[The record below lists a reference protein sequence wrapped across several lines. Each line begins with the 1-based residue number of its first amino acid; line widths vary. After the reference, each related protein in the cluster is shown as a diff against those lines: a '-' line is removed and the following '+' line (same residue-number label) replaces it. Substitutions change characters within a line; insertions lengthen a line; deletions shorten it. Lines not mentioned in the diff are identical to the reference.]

1 MKNKQHNLDRNNF
14 ILAEILVGLLLF
26 FVVLVIT
33 VKADLSSAE
42 TRLSDMVTYI
52 KEQYNNN
59 MKLDIASESKSLMRM
74 IQSVEVL
81 SQQIQQE
88 EKTSDITEEL
98 LENYCTISYLTGV
111 LILDENGQVQEKYC
125 SDEVQAEEI
134 LSQTDQDV
142 LLDVVDFHEKTYSVR
157 MECEDGSYID
167 IAANGRQDKPGI
179 VLVYYHTPER
189 YTSIFNHSIN
199 SLLTGYSLEH
209 NGTIVI
215 SENNQ
220 IVASNDKGLIGA
232 KTEDIQELKCI
243 NESAVEKQLV
253 RTDYQTIPDY
263 GLMEKGRDYY
273 VYAYMSADKIF
284 AKTPRN
290 MLYTVFIYLVI
301 VGFMHALRWRMLQ
314 GHQKEQMRPQKEY
327 TKNLESKNLEL
338 REAVFQAQKANAAK
352 SSFLSRM
359 SHDIRTPLNGIIGL
373 IKINETHMDDREL
386 VKTNQDKMLV
396 SADHLLSLIN
406 DVLQMSKL
414 EDENIEISHEPI
426 DLGEISR
433 EVGTIISGRTAEA
446 GIAFEIGKQ
455 ELPVSY
461 VYGSPLHIRQIFLNI
476 YGNCIKY
483 NKPHGKVTTTL
494 KCLGEKNGIVTYR
507 WTISDTGIGMSE
519 EFLKH
524 IFEPFVQEHSDA
536 RTVYSGTGLGM
547 SIVKKIIDRMN
558 GTIVVTSKE
567 GEGSTF
573 VITLPFEIAE
583 KPEEILAEMDGEVNI
598 AGLHLLLAEDNEL
611 NAEIARTLLEDEGA
625 ITTIVNDGQQAVDI
639 FSRNKPGTFDAI
651 LMDIMMPEM
660 DGLSATKAIRALD
673 REDAKTIPIIAM
685 TANAFDED
693 EKKCMEA
700 GMNAHLVKPLDIQ
713 KMKEAVCRYLNKQN
727 DRQGD

>member
-243 NESAVEKQLV
+243 SESAVEKQLV

-314 GHQKEQMRPQKEY
+314 GHQKEQMRLQKEY

-547 SIVKKIIDRMN
+547 SIVKRIIDRMN

-583 KPEEILAEMDGEVNI
+583 KPEEIPAEMDGEVNI

-673 REDAKTIPIIAM
+673 REDAGTIPIIAM

-713 KMKEAVCRYLNKQN
+713 KMKEAVCRYLNK
-727 DRQGD
+727 

>member
-232 KTEDIQELKCI
+232 KT
-243 NESAVEKQLV
+243 SASMKVPWKSSLCVQTI
-253 RTDYQTIPDY
+253 RRYQT
-263 GLMEKGRDYY
+263 M
-273 VYAYMSADKIF
+273 V
-284 AKTPRN
+284 
-290 MLYTVFIYLVI
+290 
-301 VGFMHALRWRMLQ
+301 
-314 GHQKEQMRPQKEY
+314 
-327 TKNLESKNLEL
+327 
-338 REAVFQAQKANAAK
+338 
-352 SSFLSRM
+352 
-359 SHDIRTPLNGIIGL
+359 
-373 IKINETHMDDREL
+373 
-386 VKTNQDKMLV
+386 
-396 SADHLLSLIN
+396 
-406 DVLQMSKL
+406 
-414 EDENIEISHEPI
+414 
-426 DLGEISR
+426 
-433 EVGTIISGRTAEA
+433 
-446 GIAFEIGKQ
+446 
-455 ELPVSY
+455 
-461 VYGSPLHIRQIFLNI
+461 
-476 YGNCIKY
+476 
-483 NKPHGKVTTTL
+483 
-494 KCLGEKNGIVTYR
+494 
-507 WTISDTGIGMSE
+507 
-519 EFLKH
+519 
-524 IFEPFVQEHSDA
+524 
-536 RTVYSGTGLGM
+536 
-547 SIVKKIIDRMN
+547 
-558 GTIVVTSKE
+558 
-567 GEGSTF
+567 
-573 VITLPFEIAE
+573 
-583 KPEEILAEMDGEVNI
+583 
-598 AGLHLLLAEDNEL
+598 
-611 NAEIARTLLEDEGA
+611 
-625 ITTIVNDGQQAVDI
+625 
-639 FSRNKPGTFDAI
+639 
-651 LMDIMMPEM
+651 
-660 DGLSATKAIRALD
+660 
-673 REDAKTIPIIAM
+673 
-685 TANAFDED
+685 
-693 EKKCMEA
+693 
-700 GMNAHLVKPLDIQ
+700 
-713 KMKEAVCRYLNKQN
+713 
-727 DRQGD
+727 

>member
-199 SLLTGYSLEH
+199 SLFTGYSLEH

-314 GHQKEQMRPQKEY
+314 GHQKEQMRLQKEY

-583 KPEEILAEMDGEVNI
+583 KPEEIPAEMDGEVNI

-673 REDAKTIPIIAM
+673 REDAGTIPIIAM

-713 KMKEAVCRYLNKQN
+713 KMKEAVCRYLNK
-727 DRQGD
+727 

>member
-1 MKNKQHNLDRNNF
+1 MKNKQHSLDRNNF

-26 FVVLVIT
+26 SVVLVIT

-134 LSQTDQDV
+134 LSQTDQDA

-314 GHQKEQMRPQKEY
+314 GHQKEQMRLQKEY

-547 SIVKKIIDRMN
+547 SIVKRIIDRMN

-583 KPEEILAEMDGEVNI
+583 KPEEIPAEMDGEVNI

-673 REDAKTIPIIAM
+673 REDAGTIPIIAM

-713 KMKEAVCRYLNKQN
+713 KMREAVCRYLNK
-727 DRQGD
+727 

>member
-314 GHQKEQMRPQKEY
+314 GHQKEQMRLQKEY

-536 RTVYSGTGLGM
+536 RTVYSGTGLGI
-547 SIVKKIIDRMN
+547 SIVKRIIDRMN

-583 KPEEILAEMDGEVNI
+583 KPEEIPAEMDGEVNI
-598 AGLHLLLAEDNEL
+598 AGLHLLLADDNEL

-673 REDAKTIPIIAM
+673 REDAGTIPIIAM

-713 KMKEAVCRYLNKQN
+713 KMKEAVCRYLNK
-727 DRQGD
+727 

>member
-301 VGFMHALRWRMLQ
+301 VGFMHALRWRILQ
-314 GHQKEQMRPQKEY
+314 GHQKEQMRLQKEY

-583 KPEEILAEMDGEVNI
+583 KPEEIPAEMDGEVNI

-611 NAEIARTLLEDEGA
+611 NAETARTLLEDEGA

-673 REDAKTIPIIAM
+673 REDAGTIPIIAM

-713 KMKEAVCRYLNKQN
+713 KMKEAVCRYLNK
-727 DRQGD
+727 

>member
-253 RTDYQTIPDY
+253 RTDYQMIPDY

-284 AKTPRN
+284 GKTPRN

-314 GHQKEQMRPQKEY
+314 GHQKEQMRLQKEY

-583 KPEEILAEMDGEVNI
+583 KPEEIPAEMDGEVNI

-673 REDAKTIPIIAM
+673 REDAGTIPIIAM

-713 KMKEAVCRYLNKQN
+713 KMKEAVCRYLNK
-727 DRQGD
+727 

>member
-314 GHQKEQMRPQKEY
+314 GHQKEQMRLQKEY

-547 SIVKKIIDRMN
+547 SIVKRIIDRMN
-558 GTIVVTSKE
+558 GTIVVTSKV

-673 REDAKTIPIIAM
+673 REDAGTIPIIAM

-713 KMKEAVCRYLNKQN
+713 KMKEAVCRYLNK
-727 DRQGD
+727 

>member
-314 GHQKEQMRPQKEY
+314 GHQKEQMRLQKEY

-583 KPEEILAEMDGEVNI
+583 KPEEIPAEMDGEVNI
-598 AGLHLLLAEDNEL
+598 AGLHLLMAEDNEL

-673 REDAKTIPIIAM
+673 REDAGTIPIIAM

-713 KMKEAVCRYLNKQN
+713 KMKEAVCRYLNK
-727 DRQGD
+727 

>member
-125 SDEVQAEEI
+125 SDEGQAEEI

-314 GHQKEQMRPQKEY
+314 GHQKEQMRLQKEY

-583 KPEEILAEMDGEVNI
+583 KPEEIPAEMDGEVNI

-673 REDAKTIPIIAM
+673 REDAGTIPIIAM

-713 KMKEAVCRYLNKQN
+713 KMKEAVCRYLNK
-727 DRQGD
+727 

>member
-314 GHQKEQMRPQKEY
+314 GHQKEQMRLQKEY

-583 KPEEILAEMDGEVNI
+583 KPEEIPAEMDGEVNI

-673 REDAKTIPIIAM
+673 REDAGTIPIIAM

-713 KMKEAVCRYLNKQN
+713 KMKEAVCRYLNK
-727 DRQGD
+727 

>member
-263 GLMEKGRDYY
+263 GLVEKGRDYY

-314 GHQKEQMRPQKEY
+314 GHQKEQMRLQKEY

-547 SIVKKIIDRMN
+547 SIVKRIIDRMN

-673 REDAKTIPIIAM
+673 REDAGTIPIIAM

-713 KMKEAVCRYLNKQN
+713 KMKEAVCRYLNK
-727 DRQGD
+727 

>member
-314 GHQKEQMRPQKEY
+314 GHQKEQMRLQKEY

-558 GTIVVTSKE
+558 GTIVVISKE

-583 KPEEILAEMDGEVNI
+583 KPEEIPAEMDGEVNI

-673 REDAKTIPIIAM
+673 REDAGTIPIIAM

-713 KMKEAVCRYLNKQN
+713 KMKEAVCRYLNK
-727 DRQGD
+727 

>member
-314 GHQKEQMRPQKEY
+314 GHQKEQMRLQKKY

-547 SIVKKIIDRMN
+547 SIVKRIIDRMN

-673 REDAKTIPIIAM
+673 REDAGTIPIIAM

-713 KMKEAVCRYLNKQN
+713 KMKEAVCRYLNK
-727 DRQGD
+727 

>member
-26 FVVLVIT
+26 LVVLVIT

-301 VGFMHALRWRMLQ
+301 VGFMHALRWRILQ
-314 GHQKEQMRPQKEY
+314 GHQKEQMRLQKEY

-583 KPEEILAEMDGEVNI
+583 KPEEIPAEMDGEVNI

-673 REDAKTIPIIAM
+673 REDAGTIPIIAM

-713 KMKEAVCRYLNKQN
+713 KMKEAVCRYLNK
-727 DRQGD
+727 

>member
-26 FVVLVIT
+26 SVVLVIT

-134 LSQTDQDV
+134 LSQTDQDA

-167 IAANGRQDKPGI
+167 IAENGRQDKPGI

-209 NGTIVI
+209 NGTIVM

-253 RTDYQTIPDY
+253 RTDYQTIPGY

-314 GHQKEQMRPQKEY
+314 GHQKEQMRLQKEY

-558 GTIVVTSKE
+558 GTIVVISKE

-583 KPEEILAEMDGEVNI
+583 KPEEIPAEMDGEVNI

-673 REDAKTIPIIAM
+673 REDAGTIPIIAM

-713 KMKEAVCRYLNKQN
+713 KMKEAVCRYLNK
-727 DRQGD
+727 

>member
-125 SDEVQAEEI
+125 SDEVQAVEI

-314 GHQKEQMRPQKEY
+314 GHQKEQMRLQKEY

-558 GTIVVTSKE
+558 GTIVVISKE

-583 KPEEILAEMDGEVNI
+583 KPEEIPAEMDGEVNI

-673 REDAKTIPIIAM
+673 REDAGTIPIIAM

-713 KMKEAVCRYLNKQN
+713 KMKEAVCRYLNK
-727 DRQGD
+727 

>member
-301 VGFMHALRWRMLQ
+301 VGFMHALRWRILQ
-314 GHQKEQMRPQKEY
+314 GHQKEQMRLQKEY

-583 KPEEILAEMDGEVNI
+583 KPEEIPAEMDGEVNI

-639 FSRNKPGTFDAI
+639 FSRNKAGTFDAI

-673 REDAKTIPIIAM
+673 REDAGTIPIIAM

-713 KMKEAVCRYLNKQN
+713 KMKEAVCRYLNK
-727 DRQGD
+727 

>member
-243 NESAVEKQLV
+243 NESAVEKQLM

-314 GHQKEQMRPQKEY
+314 GHQKEQMRLQKEY

-583 KPEEILAEMDGEVNI
+583 KPEEIPAEMDGEVNI

-673 REDAKTIPIIAM
+673 REDAGTIPIIAM

-713 KMKEAVCRYLNKQN
+713 KMKEAVCRYLNK
-727 DRQGD
+727 

>member
-26 FVVLVIT
+26 SVVLVIT

-134 LSQTDQDV
+134 LSQTDQDA

-253 RTDYQTIPDY
+253 RTDYQTIPGY

-314 GHQKEQMRPQKEY
+314 GHQKEQMRLQKEY

-583 KPEEILAEMDGEVNI
+583 KPEEIPAEMDGEVNI

-673 REDAKTIPIIAM
+673 REDAGTIPIIAM

>member
-314 GHQKEQMRPQKEY
+314 GHQKEQMRLQKEY

-547 SIVKKIIDRMN
+547 SIVKRIIDRMN

-625 ITTIVNDGQQAVDI
+625 ITTIVNDGQQAVDV

-673 REDAKTIPIIAM
+673 REDAGTIPIIAM

-713 KMKEAVCRYLNKQN
+713 KMKEAVCRYLNK
-727 DRQGD
+727 